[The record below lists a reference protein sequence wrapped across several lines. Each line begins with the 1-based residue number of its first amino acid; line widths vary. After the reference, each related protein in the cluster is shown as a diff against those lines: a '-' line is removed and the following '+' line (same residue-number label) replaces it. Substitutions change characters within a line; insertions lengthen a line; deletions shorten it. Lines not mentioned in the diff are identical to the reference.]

1 MSGAGPN
8 AEGNFTG
15 ELNGTFIGEREM
27 RSHAHSQTATM
38 VALGCW
44 EVSWLPGKTMTRSQ
58 ATTAMVAADL
68 LAQQGTSLTHLSRT
82 HVLALAHW
90 AEELGM
96 IVSQVLTAW
105 DESSK

>member
-15 ELNGTFIGEREM
+15 ELNGTYIGEREM
-27 RSHAHSQTATM
+27 RSHTHGQTATM
-38 VALGCW
+38 VALGRW
-44 EVSWLPGKTMTRSQ
+44 TVSWLPDMTMTRSQ

-68 LAQQGTSLTHLSRT
+68 LAQEGTSLVHLSRT
-82 HVLALAHW
+82 HVLALGHW
-90 AEELGM
+90 AEELGL